1 MRDDER
7 KDRASGAARE
17 EDGGVEHIGDVAP
30 RRGVST
36 GGHMPADA
44 PGELPGDRHGAGTA
58 ERGRDRSAGLGEGL
72 PHEGAD
78 VPGGEMTGGQISAA
92 DAGAEI
98 LDAVEERSPRRGPED
113 QSADPEHVPPPR

>member
-1 MRDDER
+1 MRKNER
-7 KDRASGAARE
+7 KQQTSSAAR
-17 EDGGVEHIGDVAP
+17 GGEGDVEHVGGAAP

-78 VPGGEMTGGQISAA
+78 VPDGRMTGGEISAA
-92 DAGAEI
+92 AAGAEI
-98 LDAVEERSPRRGPED
+98 LDAVEERPPRRGPVD
-113 QSADPEHVPPPR
+113 QSADPEDAPPPR